1 VAGSAEE
8 GDGGAAFSQT
18 LDRGLRVLEVL
29 SQAARPLTVVEIA
42 AAAGLHRSVAYRLVR
57 TLERHQLVERDA
69 SGGHAPGV
77 GLAALA
83 RSVRRTLQAAA
94 LPELTVL
101 ANALQ
106 MTAFIV
112 VRDGADAVTIVSVEP
127 RAAGAHVAYQP
138 GTRHAVDRGAPG
150 LALLMPDAPAVGDRE
165 ALIEAVRAAGRS
177 PRARSS
183 PGSARSRCP
192 CSALTPARQRGL
204 RWCSSSPRR
213 PRPAWLPSWRRRPTG
228 SHVPCRDRDL
238 RGKIKIIIPNERVL
252 RLPASVFA
260 VQELADSLPVRLA
273 VIPAHQGLGHPHRV
287 TEEVVL
293 IQRLPPAE
301 VRQRR
306 VPGEPE

>member
-165 ALIEAVRAAGRS
+165 ALIEARARGWAQSEGEVIPGLRSVAVPVLGADARAAAGLAVVFIEPPS
-177 PRARSS
+177 PPVSLA
-183 PGSARSRCP
+183 A
-192 CSALTPARQRGL
+192 
-204 RWCSSSPRR
+204 
-213 PRPAWLPSWRRRPTG
+213 
-228 SHVPCRDRDL
+228 
-238 RGKIKIIIPNERVL
+238 
-252 RLPASVFA
+252 
-260 VQELADSLPVRLA
+260 ELAAAADRIARALS
-273 VIPAHQGLGHPHRV
+273 
-287 TEEVVL
+287 
-293 IQRLPPAE
+293 
-301 VRQRR
+301 
-306 VPGEPE
+306 